1 MHNRTIVNV
10 DDHEPARYAR
20 HRILETA
27 GYKVYDGS
35 TGKSAIEL
43 VEHHRPALVLLDV
56 HLPDMNGMEVCRQL
70 KAGPHAASILVL
82 QISASALSGRSA
94 RIAMDN
100 GADGYLTDPV
110 DPDVLISTVRALLRL
125 RAAEQSL
132 AITNQRLEKM
142 IARLE
147 RSNADLRQF
156 AQLASHEMRAP
167 LRGMETSLA
176 LLMEQ
181 GQLAGPARQHAAS
194 LQNGA
199 ARMDALLT
207 GIVALSEANKN
218 PFTIGPVDLSTAVPE
233 AVNNL
238 SKRINESRASVDY
251 RDDSHGA
258 SMIEGDSAQIVRML
272 EHLIDN
278 AIKYRKNAPPR
289 VLVKL
294 EAGPERDC
302 LLSVTDNGAGIPEAE
317 RDDLFDLFPRLH
329 GDPPSAA
336 IGLAVCRRIV
346 DLHGGRIWA
355 ESPEGGGTRVMIS
368 LPAQS

>member
-1 MHNRTIVNV
+1 MHNHTIVNI

-35 TGKSAIEL
+35 TGKSAMEL
-43 VEHHRPALVLLDV
+43 VEHHKPALVLLDV
-56 HLPDMNGMEVCRQL
+56 HLPDINGMEVCRQL
-70 KAGPHAASILVL
+70 KAGPYAASILVL
-82 QISASALSGRSA
+82 QISASAISGRSA

-110 DPDVLISTVRALLRL
+110 DPDVLISTVKALLRL
-125 RAAEQSL
+125 RAAERSL

-167 LRGMETSLA
+167 LRAMETSIAMLV
-176 LLMEQ
+176 EQ
-181 GQLAGPARQHAAS
+181 GQLEGSARQHAAA

-218 PFTIGPVDLSTAVPE
+218 PFTIGPVDLSVVVHE
-233 AVNNL
+233 AIGKL
-238 SKRINESRASVDY
+238 SKRIAESRAAVDY
-251 RDDSHGA
+251 EDHLHGQ
-258 SMIEGDSAQIVRML
+258 SQIEGDSAQLVRMM

-278 AIKYRKNAPPR
+278 AIKFRKNVPPR

-294 EAGPERDC
+294 EAGPQRDC
-302 LLSVTDNGAGIPEAE
+302 LLSITDNGAGIPDAE
-317 RDDLFDLFPRLH
+317 RDDLFDLFPHLR
-329 GDPPSAA
+329 GDPPNPA

-355 ESPEGGGTRVMIS
+355 EAPEGGGTRVMIS
-368 LPAQS
+368 LPAES